1 MKKVTLLITTFAFM
15 GICGAQNLSN
25 TTLENSPAP
34 ATSGTISFTY
44 GTLATT
50 GENRAVVDMNGDF
63 LDDVVSIETTNVNIF
78 YQLEAGGFEEVNI
91 TTTPANYMPSWSL
104 AAGDYD
110 RNGYTDLMYGSGSGV
125 TFMRANNTGDGFT
138 EVSGPE
144 SIFSQRSN
152 FVDINNDGHMDAFMC
167 HDIAPNVYYLNDGSG
182 NLVYHQG
189 GLGDYPTGGNYG
201 SVWIDYNNDRNID
214 LFIAKCGGE
223 PARRT
228 NQMHTNNGD
237 GTYTE
242 NGEEIGL
249 ADDMQTWSSAWGDY
263 DNDGDMDVFVG
274 ASTGTHKLMRN
285 NGGPDFTFTDVTAS
299 SGVLAVTNT
308 GIENAAHDFNNDGFL
323 DIVSNGT
330 ILLGNGDLTFTNIEF
345 DVISGSNGSF
355 GDLNNDGFIDAF
367 SNGNIYYVTP
377 NGNNWLTINIV
388 GEESNIN
395 GIGARVEITSAL
407 GTQIR
412 DVRSGEGFRYMS
424 SLNTHFGLGADTEIE
439 TITIYWPSGTIDV
452 LEDAETNQTITI
464 GEGETL
470 GLDDT
475 LTNSLI
481 LYPNPATDVLNLNTT
496 QGLENA
502 IYTIFSIDGK
512 LLQNNKVTSSTID
525 VSALST
531 GNYILRIVNNGDIK
545 TQKFI
550 KN

>member
-1 MKKVTLLITTFAFM
+1 MKKITLLLMSFALF
-15 GICGAQNLSN
+15 GISNAQDNLNGTSN
-25 TTLENSPAP
+25 NPASK
-34 ATSGTISFTY
+34 SGTISFT
-44 GTLATT
+44 TEPLATT
-50 GENRAVVDMNGDF
+50 GWNRAVVDMNGDF
-63 LDDVVSIETTNVNIF
+63 LDDVVSIENTNVNIF

-110 RNGYTDLMYGSGSGV
+110 KNGYTDLMYGSGSGV
-125 TFMRANNTGDGFT
+125 TFMRANNTGTGFT
-138 EVSGPE
+138 EISGPE

-167 HDIAPNVYYLNDGSG
+167 HDIAPNVYYINDGTG
-182 NLVYHQG
+182 NLVYQQG

-242 NGEEIGL
+242 NAEEIGL

-274 ASTGTHKLMRN
+274 ASTDTHKLMRN
-285 NGGPDFTFTDVTAS
+285 NGNSTFTDVTAA
-299 SGVLAVTNT
+299 SGVLLVTQT
-308 GIENAAHDFNNDGFL
+308 GIENAAHDFNNDGFI
-323 DIVSNGT
+323 DIVSNGN
-330 ILLGNGDLTFTNIEF
+330 ILLGNGDLTFTDIAFNALPG
-345 DVISGSNGSF
+345 DNGGL
-355 GDLNNDGFIDAF
+355 GDLNNDGFIDSF
-367 SNGNIYYVTP
+367 LNETIFWNTP
-377 NGNNWLTINIV
+377 NANNWLTINTV
-388 GEESNIN
+388 GVQSNIN
-395 GIGARVEITSAL
+395 GIGARIELTSAL

-412 DVRSGEGFRYMS
+412 DVRSGEGFRFMS
-424 SLNTHFGLGADTEIE
+424 TLNSHFGLGADTEIQ
-439 TITIYWPSGTIDV
+439 TITIYWPSGIIDV
-452 LEDAETNQTITI
+452 LQNQNTNQVLNIV
-464 GEGETL
+464 EGQTL
-470 GLDDT
+470 GLEDT

-512 LLQNNKVTSSTID
+512 LIQNNRVASNTID
-525 VSALST
+525 VSALSS

-550 KN
+550 KK